1 MFRRYDVFNVP
12 TSLGYKNEYFYSTNV
27 GAALTIFFFLIVI
40 ILISY
45 QIIIL
50 YKKSSFTLIYNQY
63 TDLLQTI
70 DFSET
75 PILFQ
80 MTNSNN
86 KIMELDKKLFELV
99 AYNMECTV
107 TKYEN
112 GTTKRKVTNTIV
124 ELEKCDKIY
133 SNQTE
138 YSELN
143 LSNYI
148 CIKPGQNMTAFGLLG
163 DKINPYK
170 GLRIYINK

>member
-1 MFRRYDVFNVP
+1 MRFRRYDFFNVP

-112 GTTKRKVTNTIV
+112 GT
-124 ELEKCDKIY
+124 
-133 SNQTE
+133 
-138 YSELN
+138 
-143 LSNYI
+143 
-148 CIKPGQNMTAFGLLG
+148 
-163 DKINPYK
+163 
-170 GLRIYINK
+170 